1 MQFMNVGIRYNAIY
15 FFCFFFFLLL
25 NLGWLNQWVTNAQ
38 IQRASVIQKRLKLE
52 LELVEF

>member
-1 MQFMNVGIRYNAIY
+1 MQFVNVGIRYNAIY
-15 FFCFFFFLLL
+15 FFCFVFLLL